1 MRKSSEEIKKE
12 IVDQLYW
19 DNRVDASEITVDVH
33 DSVVTLGG
41 KVPTYS
47 ARTAAANDARSI
59 SGVVTVNNNI
69 RVEYPA
75 AVTTPTDPE
84 IQSNIES
91 VLRWNSDIDSSDII
105 ISVDNGWVTL
115 EGSVEAFW
123 KKMRT
128 EEMASNVTGVLGV
141 TNKLSVVPT
150 KDIIDEAIADDI
162 VDALDRNTDINIE
175 EVDVQVENGTVTL
188 SGIVPSWTERL
199 KAYEAALYTDGV
211 LNIHDE
217 LRVG

>member
-1 MRKSSEEIKKE
+1 MRRSSEEIKKE

-19 DNRVDASEITVDVH
+19 DNRVDASEVTVDVH
-33 DSVVTLGG
+33 DGVVTLGG

-47 ARTAAANDARSI
+47 ARTAAVSDARI
-59 SGVVTVNNNI
+59 IPGVVTIENNI
-69 RVEYPA
+69 RVEYPPTF
-75 AVTTPTDPE
+75 TTPADSE
-84 IQSNIES
+84 IQSNIEN
-91 VLRWNSDIDSSDII
+91 VLRWNPDIDSSDII

-123 KKMRT
+123 KKVRA
-128 EEMASNVTGVLGV
+128 EDIASDVTGVLGV

-150 KDIIDEAIADDI
+150 KDVVDEAIADDI

-175 EVDVQVENGTVTL
+175 DIDVEVENGMVTL
-188 SGIVPSWTERL
+188 SGIVPTWTERL
-199 KAYEAALYTDGV
+199 RAYEAALYTDGV

-217 LRVG
+217 LTVG